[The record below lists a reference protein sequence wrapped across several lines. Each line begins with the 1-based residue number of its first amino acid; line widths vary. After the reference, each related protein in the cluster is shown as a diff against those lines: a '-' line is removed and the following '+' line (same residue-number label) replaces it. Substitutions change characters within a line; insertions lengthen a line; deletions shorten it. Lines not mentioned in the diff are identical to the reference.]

1 MSFARRTPE
10 DLMIADVHGKPM
22 RDAAAHVID
31 AARAVV
37 RAELDAGRDAAT
49 ALTRGQGMVEDWL
62 MALGEPSCQP
72 GELYAR
78 RIEAVL
84 DRLVAKVGAERAARW
99 LREPQAPLFGNSP
112 LRALVVHRIIAV
124 EGLVDA
130 LPATTD
136 ADPESVDTGSG
147 RTVDAP
153 EPVDDPPDPDVE
165 TGAGERDRPLL
176 DDHTLRSR
184 AADLDRRLQNLAR
197 DHEALWQDLDKA
209 VEGDESLD
217 RDGATRRRLVV
228 LATVI
233 PQLVPLLGATDAPVR
248 SVYVV
253 EHAAA
258 RPVEGVFLSA
268 AHAERWIA
276 DSGRSRG
283 TVVLTRHALEHPDL
297 TPELRQRRDA

>member
-1 MSFARRTPE
+1 MSFPPGTPE
-10 DLMIADVHGKPM
+10 DLMAAGVFGERV

-49 ALTRGQGMVEDWL
+49 AMTRGLSMVEAWL
-62 MALGEPSCQP
+62 MALGEPGYEP
-72 GELYAR
+72 AEVYAR

-84 DRLVAKVGAERAARW
+84 DRLLDKVGAERAAPW
-99 LREPQAPLFGNSP
+99 LREPHALLFGNSP

-124 EGLVDA
+124 EALVDA

-136 ADPESVDTGSG
+136 ADPEAADTDSE

-153 EPVDDPPDPDVE
+153 EPVDDPLAPDVE
-165 TGAGERDRPLL
+165 TGGGERDRPLL
-176 DDHTLRSR
+176 DGHMLRSR
-184 AADLDRRLQNLAR
+184 AADLDRRLQDLAR

-209 VEGDESLD
+209 VEGDEWLD
-217 RDGATRRRLVV
+217 PDGTTRRRLVV

-233 PQLVPLLGATDAPVR
+233 PQLVPLLGGKDAPVR

-258 RPVEGVFLSA
+258 RPVEGVFLSE

-276 DSGRSRG
+276 DTGRSRG
-283 TVVLTRHALEHPDL
+283 TLALTRHALEHPDL